1 MAIGPTD
8 RPPDGIGASDAAGN
22 DAELSGACILLVDD
36 NEQNLELLQAY
47 VEELPC
53 RVVTATDG
61 LLALE
66 AVQASRPNLILLDVM
81 MPRMSGFQVCSRLKK
96 DPATRDI
103 PVVMVTAL
111 NEVGDVER
119 AVDSGADDFLTK
131 PVNRVELLTRARS
144 LIRLSLLQ
152 KQLNKTLAELRAIEG
167 TQSTKT
173 QGGRPQG
180 SQ

>member
-1 MAIGPTD
+1 MAIGPND
-8 RPPDGIGASDAAGN
+8 RPGPGSGPPPGDE
-22 DAELSGACILLVDD
+22 ELAGACILLVDD

-53 RVVTATDG
+53 RVETATDG
-61 LLALE
+61 VQALE
-66 AVQASRPNLILLDVM
+66 AVSTCRPNLILLDVM
-81 MPRMSGFQVCSRLKK
+81 MPRMSGFQVCARLKK
-96 DPATRDI
+96 DPATREI

-152 KQLNKTLAELRAIEG
+152 KQLNKTLAELRAM
-167 TQSTKT
+167 
-173 QGGRPQG
+173 QGGEPGRSRQA
-180 SQ
+180 